1 MKPIHLIGSGGFIGK
16 AIQRQAGEVA
26 LHYWSHAS
34 NNPDNFFDLLN
45 PSSWQALLSCKPETV
60 ILLSWPGLP
69 NYQQSFHIT
78 RNLPATVELVE
89 QLIAAGLK
97 RIVVAGTCYEY
108 GLQNGALQEDQPT
121 DPLNLYAIAKD
132 SARRAIANLCD
143 QHEVSWAWLRIFYPY
158 GEGQNPK
165 SLLPSLEKAIQAGEA
180 SFSMSSGRQ
189 LRDFVAVEEVAD
201 QLLLLA
207 THPKAAGIYN
217 GGSGKPQSL
226 SEVVE
231 AKIAALGGSIQLK
244 RGDYPDRADE
254 PLAFWADMTRFG
266 NLNFDG
272 HTSNKPIEA

>member
-1 MKPIHLIGSGGFIGK
+1 VKPIHLIGSGGFIGK

-26 LHYWSHAS
+26 LRYWSHAN
-34 NNPDNFFDLLN
+34 NNPLNCFDLLN
-45 PSSWQALLSCKPETV
+45 QSSWQALLNCKPETV

-69 NYQQSFHIT
+69 NYQKSYHIT
-78 RNLPATVELVE
+78 ANLPAIIRFVEH
-89 QLIAAGLK
+89 LIAAGLK

-108 GLQNGALQEDQPT
+108 GLQNGALQEYQPT
-121 DPLNLYAIAKD
+121 EPINFYAIAKD
-132 SARRAIANLCD
+132 SARRALANLCD
-143 QHEVSWAWLRIFYPY
+143 QHEVIWSWLRIFYAY

-165 SLLPSLEKAIQAGEA
+165 SLLLSLEQAIHAGEA

-189 LRDFVAVEEVAD
+189 LRDFIAVEEVAD

-231 AKIAALGGSIQLK
+231 AKIAALGGSIKLK
-244 RGDYPDRADE
+244 RGDYPDRSDE
-254 PLAFWADMTRFG
+254 PLAFWADMSRLKSLKSKKQQQKI
-266 NLNFDG
+266 N
-272 HTSNKPIEA
+272 

>member
-1 MKPIHLIGSGGFIGK
+1 VKPIHLIGSGGFIGN
-16 AIQRQAGEVA
+16 AVQCQAGEIA
-26 LHYWSHAS
+26 LHCWSHAS

-45 PSSWQALLSCKPETV
+45 PSSWHSLLSCKPETV
-60 ILLSWPGLP
+60 VLLSWPGLP

-78 RNLPATVELVE
+78 RNLPATVQIVE

-108 GLQNGALQEDQPT
+108 GLQNGALQEDQLT

-132 SARRAIANLCD
+132 SARRAVANLCN
-143 QHEVSWAWLRIFYPY
+143 QHEVSWVWLRIFYPY

-165 SLLPSLEKAIQAGEA
+165 SLLPSLEQAIQAGEA

-189 LRDFVAVEEVAD
+189 LRDFIAVEEVAD

-226 SEVVE
+226 REVVE
-231 AKIAALGGSIQLK
+231 AKIAALGGSIELR
-244 RGDYPDRADE
+244 RGDYSDRSDE
-254 PLAFWADMTRFG
+254 PLAFWADMTRVG
-266 NLNFDG
+266 NLNFDA